1 VTTFVTTCLPLLL
14 ALALPG
20 AVAAHAEL
28 QSTSPAAGSTV
39 VIPPDVVTA
48 TFDDDLV
55 ASKSSIEV
63 LGPDG
68 STIATGGVAADDP
81 KTLSVGVPP
90 LAAGAYR
97 VRWTAAAEDGH
108 IERGR
113 FDFTI
118 AEAPSPTPTAART
131 PASAAPGQTAGAPT
145 SLPATTSPALSPAPS
160 QAPGGSGGGRESI
173 GQIALLALA
182 GITLGIGIGWW
193 RSRRAV

>member
-1 VTTFVTTCLPLLL
+1 MCVPLML
-14 ALALPG
+14 ALALP
-20 AVAAHAEL
+20 AVVAAHAEL

-39 VIPPDVVTA
+39 VVPPDVVTA

-63 LGPDG
+63 IAPDG
-68 STIATGGVAADDP
+68 GAVATGGVATDDP
-81 KTLSVGVPP
+81 KTLSADVPL
-90 LAAGAYR
+90 LAPGTYR

-113 FDFTI
+113 FGFTVTG
-118 AEAPSPTPTAART
+118 APSPEPTAART
-131 PASAAPGQTAGAPT
+131 PASAAPGQTSGAAT
-145 SLPATTSPALSPAPS
+145 SLPATASPAALSPS
-160 QAPGGSGGGRESI
+160 SAPGGSGGGGESI